1 MNVTELKKIEA
12 ALNDTGMADCTALQH
27 DTIVAVARQHALN
40 LGDRKYIT
48 WLDNGKT
55 ESDSYSFAALDR
67 QARSLAV
74 QLQALVHSRQHNHG
88 QADYP
93 AALILT
99 QPGLEFVKAFFACLY
114 AGIVA
119 VPTYPLKRGE
129 TSQRLSVLVENSRA
143 SMVLADSKSYAQI
156 AQFPDVCMQAP
167 LVRLDDLSPDLHEN
181 WKFPDIDS
189 QSPAFYQY
197 TSGST
202 GQSKGVIV
210 THGNL
215 MSNERVIAEAMG
227 HDSDTVVVGWLPLF
241 HDMGLIGNLLQP
253 FCLGASCYLMSPLA
267 FIANPVRWL
276 QAISKYRATSS
287 GGPNFAYDLCI
298 ARTTAEQRA
307 ELDLSHWQ
315 VAFNGSEPIRAATLD
330 RFSQT
335 FAGCGFNRSAF
346 FPCYGMAESTLLVTG
361 SSPYQ
366 LPAVLT
372 VDKRELELGKV
383 QPLATIHS
391 TATQTGNAE
400 IEVSAPQTVQ
410 LVSSGKTYQD
420 CQVRIVHPETCVALP
435 AQHVGE
441 IWVRGSSVAN
451 GYKDNDHLTDRT
463 FKARLAE
470 ADQSD
475 TYLRTGDL
483 GFLYKGELFVTGRH
497 KDLIIINGRNHYPQ
511 DLEQTV
517 IQAHPALADCRVAAF
532 GIDVDTQERLVVV
545 ASIGKK
551 IANNIPVQEIRDSVA
566 EVITRRHGLKLQALV
581 FTTSRLPETSSGK
594 LQRSRCR
601 QMYQNGEFETRR
613 L

>member
-1 MNVTELKKIEA
+1 MNVTEKKIEA
-12 ALNDTGMADCTALQH
+12 ALIDTKMVQNTALQH
-27 DTIVAVARQHALN
+27 DTIVAVAREHALK

-55 ESDSYSFAALDR
+55 ESDSYSFAELDR

-74 QLQALVHSRQHNHG
+74 QLLSQVCNYQKTHR

-93 AALILT
+93 AALIVT
-99 QPGLEFVKAFFACLY
+99 QPGLEFVRAFFACLY

-129 TSQRLSVLVENSRA
+129 SSQRLSALVEDSQANL
-143 SMVLADSKSYAQI
+143 VLADNKSFAQI
-156 AQFPDVCMQAP
+156 AQFPDVCKQAP
-167 LVRLDDLSPDLHEN
+167 LVCLDDLSLELHEN
-181 WKFPDIDS
+181 WRFPGINN

-215 MSNERVIAEAMG
+215 MSNERIIAEAMG
-227 HDSDTVVVGWLPLF
+227 HDRDTVVVGWLPLF

-267 FIANPVRWL
+267 FIANPIRWL

-307 ELDLSHWQ
+307 ELDLSHWR

-330 RFSQT
+330 QFSQT
-335 FAGCGFNRSAF
+335 FADCGFNRSAF

-361 SSPYQ
+361 SSPYR
-366 LPAVLT
+366 LPSVLT
-372 VDKRELELGKV
+372 VDKCELERGNV
-383 QPLATIHS
+383 QPLATIHP
-391 TATQTGNAE
+391 ATPQICNTE
-400 IEVSAPQTVQ
+400 IEINTSQTVQ
-410 LVSSGKTYQD
+410 LVSSGRTYQD
-420 CQVRIVHPETCVALP
+420 SQVKIVHPETCMEL
-435 AQHVGE
+435 QERHVGE
-441 IWVRGSSVAN
+441 VWVRGSSVAN
-451 GYKDNDHLTDRT
+451 GYKNKDCLTDRT
-463 FKARLAE
+463 FKARLAGTG
-470 ADQSD
+470 QSD

-483 GFLYKGELFVTGRH
+483 GFLYQGELYVTGRH

-517 IQAHPALADCRVAAF
+517 GQAHSALADCRAAAF
-532 GIDVDTQERLVVV
+532 SIDVDTQEHLIV
-545 ASIGKK
+545 AVSIGKK
-551 IANNIPVQEIRDSVA
+551 IVNKIPVQEIHDSVVEA
-566 EVITRRHGLKLQALV
+566 ITRRHGLKLQELIL
-581 FTTSRLPETSSGK
+581 TTSRLPETSSGK

-601 QMYQNGEFETRR
+601 LMYQNGEFETKRI
-613 L
+613 